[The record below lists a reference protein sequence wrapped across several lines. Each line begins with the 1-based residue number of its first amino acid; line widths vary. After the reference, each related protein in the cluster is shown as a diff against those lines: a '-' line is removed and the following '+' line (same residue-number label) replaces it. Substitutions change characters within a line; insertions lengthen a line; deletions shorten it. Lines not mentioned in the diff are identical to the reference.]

1 MVDIAP
7 ELYKEIQ
14 RRFQEKYDKAQLFG
28 NPISD
33 MRKKL
38 DAGTATFQ
46 DADLFAVEIGSMLS
60 ESMIE
65 VLQLDQLPNKQL
77 YYNIAQRTIG
87 PSLQE
92 TYGLVSSVAAEVQEE
107 LNAAAGIGIRA
118 MTPKVN
124 EDRIHGLVDKA
135 VEAPDQAVLNKI
147 LQSPVENLMMS
158 AVDDTVK
165 ANAELQSKA
174 GLQPIIRRVVLSK
187 CCDWCSALA
196 GTYRYPDD
204 VPDDVYKRH
213 QNCRCTV
220 EYIGAGKRQDVWSK
234 KKFDSQRDE
243 RIARTKEI
251 EKENE
256 IYNKQSPYEKIAHFA
271 AQESSK
277 VSIPP
282 FMEGNFDDC
291 HPLNISENDRAVFTR
306 IYNEVDKSGFEY
318 GEIITSKKTIPC
330 YSTSDHHVVMDTS
343 TIDERGLKLYHGHT
357 NDTLPSEQDLSRFIH
372 DEKVDVIGVVTKNQD
387 VFVVTIG
394 DGYIPDRKEFE
405 QITRNART
413 VAERNVIEQYNLD
426 TLSEKQIE
434 YLIIRE
440 KNIEIIRQLGWRI
453 EGGKL

>member
-1 MVDIAP
+1 MAVDIAP
-7 ELYKEIQ
+7 ELYEQIQ

-28 NPISD
+28 NPIRY

-135 VEAPDQAVLNKI
+135 VEAPDQVALNKI

-174 GLQPIIRRVVLSK
+174 GLQPIIRRTTVGK

-196 GTYRYPDD
+196 GTYKYPDD
-204 VPDDVYKRH
+204 VPKDVYRRH

-234 KKFDSQRDE
+234 REDVLNR
-243 RIARTKEI
+243 KE
-251 EKENE
+251 
-256 IYNKQSPYEKIAHFA
+256 
-271 AQESSK
+271 AQELESELSNANY
-277 VSIPP
+277 IPK
-282 FMEGNFDDC
+282 
-291 HPLNISENDRAVFTR
+291 IDR
-306 IYNEVDKSGFEY
+306 IEY
-318 GEIITSKKTIPC
+318 AADAG
-330 YSTSDHHVVMDTS
+330 
-343 TIDERGLKLYHGHT
+343 
-357 NDTLPSEQDLSRFIH
+357 TLPSKMKSYIPPIEERKKIIEKGIQAVKPIYC
-372 DEKVDVIGVVTKNQD
+372 DEDELLYKLAYELPEKDGFYTVVLHGEPYNVIFSGKRIDADTLCAIIAQREDYIKGTPIRLISCFAGQEEDGVARYVSDKLKVDVMAPDKLGLISKDILTGKYTVYSGSEPG
-387 VFVVTIG
+387 IH
-394 DGYIPDRKEFE
+394 DGEMKMFIYQRK
-405 QITRNART
+405 
-413 VAERNVIEQYNLD
+413 D
-426 TLSEKQIE
+426 K
-434 YLIIRE
+434 
-440 KNIEIIRQLGWRI
+440 
-453 EGGKL
+453 